1 MKPYIVLAHVSETE
15 IDRRDLENIEDQSFK
30 TLEDLQNELKTTNFE
45 IYTLSEFMDLWN
57 NEEVT
62 PEQNWIGYIN
72 LEEEI

>member
-1 MKPYIVLAHVSETE
+1 MKPYIILAHVSETE

-62 PEQNWIGYIN
+62 PEQNWIGYVN

>member
-1 MKPYIVLAHVSETE
+1 MKPYVILAHVSETE

-62 PEQNWIGYIN
+62 PEQNWIGYVN